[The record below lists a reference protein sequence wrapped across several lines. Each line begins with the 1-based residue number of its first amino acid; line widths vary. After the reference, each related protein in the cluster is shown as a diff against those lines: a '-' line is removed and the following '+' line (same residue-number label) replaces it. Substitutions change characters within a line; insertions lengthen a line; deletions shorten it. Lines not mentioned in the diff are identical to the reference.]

1 MRSPTQHV
9 TRCVIAGIVALLP
22 VGGVVLTVTWI
33 ESKLSGGWLG
43 SQPFYF
49 PGLGLLA
56 AFAIVYLT
64 GLFVTTFLGRWL
76 LRSID
81 RAAERMPL
89 VGSIYQ
95 SAKEV
100 LGYDTTRERFFQ
112 GVVLVDCGS
121 GDQLGLVTGTAV
133 IDGGERT
140 IVYVPGTPNPA
151 SGQLVFVPTAQLRRI
166 DVRASSGLRTLVA
179 MGKTPLSN

>member
-1 MRSPTQHV
+1 M
-9 TRCVIAGIVALLP
+9 ALLP
-22 VGGVVLTVTWI
+22 VGGVVLTVSWL

-43 SQPFYF
+43 AQTFYV
-49 PGLGLLA
+49 PGLGLLCA
-56 AFAIVYLT
+56 VVLVYLV

-76 LRSID
+76 MRSLD
-81 RAAERMPL
+81 RAAERIPV
-89 VGSIYQ
+89 VGTIYQ

-100 LGYDTTRERFFQ
+100 LGYDTSRERFFQ

-151 SGQLVFVPTAQLRRI
+151 SGQLVFVPTEKLRRI
-166 DVRASSGLRTLVA
+166 DVRASSSLRALVA
-179 MGKTPLSN
+179 MGKSPLSS